1 MNYIGAMVL
10 AIVAS
15 VAYHLIARS
24 IPTGVHPL
32 LTLTVTYLI
41 AAIVTVA
48 LLPVFPLEA
57 GLGESMRKVN
67 WTGFALGIALVGIEL
82 GFLLSY
88 RAGWDISLAPL
99 VAIASTTVILIPVG
113 VLAFKEHLN
122 LSQVIGLAL
131 TVVGLVLINRK

>member
-10 AIVAS
+10 AIIAS

-32 LTLTVTYLI
+32 LTLTVTYLV

-48 LLPVFPLEA
+48 LLPVFPLEV
-57 GLGESMRKVN
+57 GLGESLRKVN
-67 WTGFALGIALVGIEL
+67 WTGFALGVAIVGIEL

-113 VLAFKEHLN
+113 VLAFKERLN
-122 LSQVIGLAL
+122 LAQVIGLAL
-131 TVVGLVLINRK
+131 TMIGLVLINRR